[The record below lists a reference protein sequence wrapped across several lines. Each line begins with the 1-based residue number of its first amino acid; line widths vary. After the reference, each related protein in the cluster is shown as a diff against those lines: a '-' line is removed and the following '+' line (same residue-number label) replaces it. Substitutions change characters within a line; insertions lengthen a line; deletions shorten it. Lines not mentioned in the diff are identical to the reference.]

1 MIESQ
6 TYPHI
11 EISISDDCSTDETEL
26 EIRKL
31 ALSYKYPIIF
41 DRNPKNLGY
50 DRNYRKCI
58 EMASGD
64 YAFVIGNDDSI
75 YGEKSIEYL
84 VDFIKKNDYPDIGF
98 CNMIEDRTGGTLI
111 GRALATHVI
120 GSGKEIALKN
130 YSCFSFVGG
139 LVYKRSTFLQYN
151 TDRYDGSIFS
161 QIYLGVYMITK
172 GAKLFSIKEPLV
184 LKDILLDGIFRKGYR
199 DRIAKK
205 WKDFRIVD
213 GGIPSVSVA
222 GTDVAT
228 AAKLLAKT
236 KIPQVREYIT
246 RRMTAK
252 PAKPAAAQ

>member
-75 YGEKSIEYL
+75 YGENSIEYL
-84 VDFIKKNDYPDIGF
+84 VDFIEKNNYITGLSNDYNNNFENDNP
-98 CNMIEDRTGGTLI
+98 
-111 GRALATHVI
+111 
-120 GSGKEIALKN
+120 EII
-130 YSCFSFVGG
+130 
-139 LVYKRSTFLQYN
+139 TF
-151 TDRYDGSIFS
+151 DEF
-161 QIYLGVYMITK
+161 MK
-172 GAKLFSIKEPLV
+172 
-184 LKDILLDGIFRKGYR
+184 
-199 DRIAKK
+199 
-205 WKDFRIVD
+205 
-213 GGIPSVSVA
+213 
-222 GTDVAT
+222 
-228 AAKLLAKT
+228 
-236 KIPQVREYIT
+236 
-246 RRMTAK
+246 M
-252 PAKPAAAQ
+252 